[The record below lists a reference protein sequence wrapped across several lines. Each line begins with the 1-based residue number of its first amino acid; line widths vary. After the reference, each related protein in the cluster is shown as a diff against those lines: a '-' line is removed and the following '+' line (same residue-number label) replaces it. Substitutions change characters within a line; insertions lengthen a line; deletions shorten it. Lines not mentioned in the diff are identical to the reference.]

1 MSKLSTRIVL
11 SAVLSLILIAGV
23 FMTYRIASA
32 NASGKSMGM
41 YVLSGGLVNQLQPQ
55 SSSEAQEETQP
66 LVDPFLN
73 EKGEGHGGCE
83 SENYNNPSDL

>member
-32 NASGKSMGM
+32 NTAGKSMGM

-55 SSSEAQEETQP
+55 SSSESQEGDKPQLDAFP
-66 LVDPFLN
+66 G

-83 SENYNNPSDL
+83 SENYNDPSDL